1 MDTIEQTLV
10 DIEAQMED
18 AITRQKL
25 TVANTIH
32 NVARDS
38 VHAGYSLDMEFM
50 NVFPELKDLCPDILG
65 NVNVH
70 GMNGPDLTPPT
81 DPTKGAVKKA
91 AVKITPYVLSS
102 TASSTTPVPVT
113 SQTSNTAFNPRFVIE
128 VRNGQGVGVIEQWD
142 STNGLLPNRKVM
154 GKYYI
159 DVGKPY
165 EYYIQNSN
173 AMYCVMHNKSVS
185 NSNNYTMSAGHAV
198 SNVGISCECGSFYSN
213 IQHHMYG
220 VKKST
225 ISQATSSIR
234 RGEHRDLFDATTTHE
249 FEVDNY
255 LNLYHPQSGLYLLF
269 NKTAFPAFPFLARPN
284 IFQSKRHHHDPSD
297 ATNKPP
303 MKFVFDNTKYTSRDS
318 RAQVLAAVT
327 ELIPDDYYKVIDF
340 YDRFRK
346 MTAFK
351 QGLPSSEP
359 SSPPRGESGID
370 PESVG
375 PDGKTPMVD
384 TRDKLIRELETRLSG
399 ALKQIELT
407 DSYNNELVI
416 LYQKQTAELMYA
428 TRKLNQLTANQSTET
443 ARHRLEDNAQVFTL
457 KKQLADAQAC
467 IVRSRIQGDDLARL
481 ETELSETQNEV
492 TKYKELN
499 QGLTDQLLA
508 AKRDLKSK
516 AEESANSVLAKNRCD
531 IQVNTLQAE
540 KAKLQGEITTL
551 TARIKDLDGRLLT
564 VSSSR
569 PDKDALEQVLTARC
583 EELAQENKAHVDRL
597 AQVQRE
603 LAQVQKDYD
612 AFRGQ
617 LTRMMTSCK

>member
-10 DIEAQMED
+10 NIEAQMED
-18 AITRQKL
+18 AITKQKL

-65 NVNVH
+65 NV
-70 GMNGPDLTPPT
+70 PRLETALPTLTPA
-81 DPTKGAVKKA
+81 KRGKKVAVE
-91 AVKITPYVLSS
+91 VSD
-102 TASSTTPVPVT
+102 STTQSPVASIPT
-113 SQTSNTAFNPRFVIE
+113 TIANHTSNVFNPKFVIE
-128 VRNGQGVGVIEQWD
+128 VRNNQGVGVIEQWD
-142 STNGLLPNRKVM
+142 SSDGILPNRKVM

-159 DVGKPY
+159 DVGKPTNKNFSFSAGATY
-165 EYYIQNSN
+165 CISHNMQCNNVNGWEQSNNNPSNIGMNCGCKNFHNNMLQHTYGAKQIN
-173 AMYCVMHNKSVS
+173 AM
-185 NSNNYTMSAGHAV
+185 
-198 SNVGISCECGSFYSN
+198 
-213 IQHHMYG
+213 
-220 VKKST
+220 
-225 ISQATSSIR
+225 SIR
-234 RGEHRDLFDATTTHE
+234 RGEHRDLFDTTTTHE

-255 LNLYHPQSGLYLLF
+255 LNLFHPCSGLYLLF

-303 MKFVFDNTKYTSRDS
+303 MKFEFNNTKYTSRDS

-351 QGLPSSEP
+351 QGLPSGEP

-375 PDGKTPMVD
+375 PDGKTPTVD

-407 DSYNNELVI
+407 DSYNNELVTI
-416 LYQKQTAELMYA
+416 YQKQTAELMDA
-428 TRKLNQLTANQSTET
+428 TRKLNQLTANQATET

-508 AKRDLKSK
+508 AKRDLKTK
-516 AEESANSVLAKNRCD
+516 AEESANSVLAKNRGD
-531 IQVNTLQAE
+531 IQINTLQAE

-551 TARIKDLDGRLLT
+551 TARIKELDSRLLT

-583 EELAQENKAHVDRL
+583 EELALENKTHVDSL
-597 AQVQRE
+597 AKVQRE

-617 LTRMMTSCK
+617 LTRMMTSAK

>member
-50 NVFPELKDLCPDILG
+50 NVFPELKDLCPDVKL
-65 NVNVH
+65 
-70 GMNGPDLTPPT
+70 T
-81 DPTKGAVKKA
+81 DPAS
-91 AVKITPYVLSS
+91 TP
-102 TASSTTPVPVT
+102 
-113 SQTSNTAFNPRFVIE
+113 AFNPRFVIE
-128 VRNGQGVGVIEQWD
+128 IRNGQGVGVIEQWD

-159 DVGKPY
+159 DVGKPL
-165 EYYIQNSN
+165 EYFVHCPYS
-173 AMYCVMHNKSVS
+173 MYCTLHKCPIVPDNGPQMHSHPGYAIS
-185 NSNNYTMSAGHAV
+185 NMIVKCACGNFHNNIA
-198 SNVGISCECGSFYSN
+198 N
-213 IQHHMYG
+213 HMYG
-220 VKKST
+220 ISNYIKSG
-225 ISQATSSIR
+225 SIN
-234 RGEHRDLFDATTTHE
+234 RGEHRDLFETVTTHP

-255 LNLYHPQSGLYLLF
+255 LNLYHPGSGLYLLF

-284 IFQSKRHHHDPSD
+284 IFQSKRHHHDPAD

-407 DSYNNELVI
+407 DSYNNELVT
-416 LYQKQTAELMYA
+416 LYQKQTAELMDA

-508 AKRDLKSK
+508 AKRDLKTK
-516 AEESANSVLAKNRCD
+516 AEESANSVLAKNRGD

-551 TARIKDLDGRLLT
+551 TARIKDLDSRLLT
-564 VSSSR
+564 VSSAR

-583 EELAQENKAHVDRL
+583 EELALENKTHVDSL

-617 LTRMMTSCK
+617 LTRMMTSAK